1 LALILGTGIVEK
13 SDECDLNSG
22 SKMSH
27 CQAVA
32 AMMDI
37 PGG

>member
-1 LALILGTGIVEK
+1 LTLGTGIVEK
-13 SDECDLNSG
+13 SDEYDLNSG

-27 CQAVA
+27 YEAVA

-37 PGG
+37 PGE